1 MIILICNY
9 MRSGSKLQVEPV
21 PDSVRL
27 REAENISWIKFL
39 AHSSRIL
46 FFDKLSRFQCQC
58 RFLQS
63 YPTPYPALQSQLFRV
78 FSALAQCSAG
88 FIDVALGGLWAF
100 ITSTLPRTWP
110 LYLSLC
116 LSLAVSLSLSICRPR
131 SQWRS
136 RCLCRCRCSCRACV
150 FFNGFLANVL
160 GAAVGPSPSRSHEPY
175 SIDFQLRRGLSY
187 ATTLRWPNQSFDYR
201 ATTLDSK
208 NILQHGTIY
217 ILYTVIYS
225 PMGQQM
231 SERGPKITERVH

>member
-1 MIILICNY
+1 M
-9 MRSGSKLQVEPV
+9 PV
-21 PDSVRL
+21 PPVVPYSLPRL
-27 REAENISWIKFL
+27 AVS
-39 AHSSRIL
+39 
-46 FFDKLSRFQCQC
+46 
-58 RFLQS
+58 
-63 YPTPYPALQSQLFRV
+63 ALQSLQCLGPMQRRLYRRCAWRPLCIYHQHFA
-78 FSALAQCSAG
+78 SHLA
-88 FIDVALGGLWAF
+88 
-100 ITSTLPRTWP
+100 P
-110 LYLSLC
+110 LSLT
-116 LSLAVSLSLSICRPR
+116 VSLTLSICRPR

-160 GAAVGPSPSRSHEPY
+160 GAAVGPSPSRSPEPY

>member
-1 MIILICNY
+1 MNKIPCSFVAYSFFPLH
-9 MRSGSKLQVEPV
+9 
-21 PDSVRL
+21 
-27 REAENISWIKFL
+27 F
-39 AHSSRIL
+39 

-63 YPTPYPALQSQLFRV
+63 YPTPYPALQSLLFRV

-110 LYLSLC
+110 LYLSLSLC
-116 LSLAVSLSLSICRPR
+116 PTLSLPLDLP
-131 SQWRS
+131 SQIPM
-136 RCLCRCRCSCRACV
+136 AIPMPCV

-187 ATTLRWPNQSFDYR
+187 ATTLRWPNQSFNYR
-201 ATTLDSK
+201 ATKNRTLDSK
-208 NILQHGTIY
+208 NIL
-217 ILYTVIYS
+217 
-225 PMGQQM
+225 
-231 SERGPKITERVH
+231 

>member
-1 MIILICNY
+1 MNKIPCSFVAY
-9 MRSGSKLQVEPV
+9 S
-21 PDSVRL
+21 
-27 REAENISWIKFL
+27 
-39 AHSSRIL
+39 
-46 FFDKLSRFQCQC
+46 FFDKLSRF
-58 RFLQS
+58 QS

-110 LYLSLC
+110 LYLSL
-116 LSLAVSLSLSICRPR
+116 SLSPSR
-131 SQWRS
+131 SAAPDPNGDPDAYAAAAAAAE
-136 RCLCRCRCSCRACV
+136 RAC
-150 FFNGFLANVL
+150 FLMDFWLMFWALLWV
-160 GAAVGPSPSRSHEPY
+160 PTPSRSHEPY

-217 ILYTVIYS
+217 ILYTVILYIRQWGS
-225 PMGQQM
+225 RCP
-231 SERGPKITERVH
+231 SEARK